1 LAWLSPANAALRF
14 SSVLE
19 FFRVAIRLSIVFVI
33 KPRSGAHPVH
43 AI

>member
-19 FFRVAIRLSIVFVI
+19 FFSVAIRLSILFVMG
-33 KPRSGAHPVH
+33 PRSAAHPVRR
-43 AI
+43 I